1 MKILLLLVLVLG
13 SAHSHGSHEDCL
25 QKINGFRAEWANKYN
40 VSNMNELEYDE
51 KIETAVREEIAK
63 LEHCS
68 ERSVE
73 YSVNMKIYVNVP
85 REEEQMEFAS
95 PAGDT
100 MVACVKSECNGK
112 EIFSFGLDK
121 GSLKTKR
128 IRGPAGTKCSSDRV
142 ATPQGMCTRPKGNQK
157 SGKSWKYEGRR
168 G

>member
-13 SAHSHGSHEDCL
+13 SAHSHGSHEECL

-51 KIETAVREEIAK
+51 KIETVIREEMAK
-63 LEHCS
+63 MEDCS
-68 ERSVE
+68 QQFVKHD
-73 YSVNMKIYVNVP
+73 VNMKIYVNVP
-85 REEEQMEFAS
+85 REKEQMEVSS

-112 EIFSFGLDK
+112 EIFSLGLDK
-121 GSLKTKR
+121 GSMKTDD
-128 IRGPAGTKCSSDRV
+128 IRGPAGTKCPSDRV
-142 ATPQGMCTRPKGNQK
+142 ATTQGLCARPKGNQK
-157 SGKSWKYEGRR
+157 FGMSWKYEGRR